1 MVTLERLKSMDG
13 YTFDEGVAFLVLVQ
27 SPNGVINHIKATHNR
42 KQLHSEIHRMLR
54 IPRTRDFLR
63 RNHPEF
69 MGNSPVI
76 SHNFPKTESQSAPN
90 AEQKEPQNTVDPND
104 SEEGEKAPTT
114 ETDEI
119 LPDSD
124 KKLPE
129 SDKIFPK
136 SNESVQEPNVETD
149 IILTK
154 EDIEAH
160 KYTRLDQMPNELTR
174 TLWLKKQDLYREM
187 QQYHLK
193 MRNVE
198 PGEEHDEERAQ
209 YREKVLELDA
219 KIDSYWEQIDA
230 EIERLATEQE
240 REDKKEDKEE
250 QPDFNVSTYR
260 SYISKAVRKK
270 ELSAAQLAE
279 LQHRVDAMLAAKLE
293 FDMET
298 IEKLKALGIKVG

>member
-1 MVTLERLKSMDG
+1 MDG

-27 SPNGVINHIKATHNR
+27 SPVGVINHIKATHNR

-63 RNHPEF
+63 RNHPEILGNF
-69 MGNSPVI
+69 PETPQNSPKVEPVTAPVVDGE
-76 SHNFPKTESQSAPN
+76 HDAADTEG
-90 AEQKEPQNTVDPND
+90 
-104 SEEGEKAPTT
+104 GEKST
-114 ETDEI
+114 ETDTDDI
-119 LPDSD
+119 LPKSD

-129 SDKIFPK
+129 SDKKLPKSDEKLPK
-136 SNESVQEPNVETD
+136 SNEPLPESEDETD

-154 EDIEAH
+154 EDLAAH

-193 MRNVE
+193 MRKVE

-250 QPDFNVSTYR
+250 HPDFNVSTYR

-279 LQHRVDAMLAAKLE
+279 LQHRVDAMVSAKM
-293 FDMET
+293 DIAPET

>member
-1 MVTLERLKSMDG
+1 MDG

-27 SPNGVINHIKATHNR
+27 SPVGVINHIKATHNR

-63 RNHPEF
+63 RNHPEI
-69 MGNSPVI
+69 MGNVPMI
-76 SHNFPKTESQSAPN
+76 SHDFPKSENQSAP
-90 AEQKEPQNTVDPND
+90 AVEEKELQNTVDPND
-104 SEEGEKAPTT
+104 NEEGEKATKT
-114 ETDEI
+114 ATDETNPK
-119 LPDSD
+119 PDESSSD
-124 KKLPE
+124 SE
-129 SDKIFPK
+129 DD
-136 SNESVQEPNVETD
+136 TD

-154 EDIEAH
+154 EDLAAH

-219 KIDSYWEQIDA
+219 QIDSYWEQIDA

-250 QPDFNVSTYR
+250 HPDFNVSTYR

-279 LQHRVDAMLAAKLE
+279 LQHRVDAMVSAKM
-293 FDMET
+293 DIAPET

>member
-27 SPNGVINHIKATHNR
+27 SPVGVINHIKATHNR

-63 RNHPEF
+63 RNHPEI
-69 MGNSPVI
+69 MGNVPMI
-76 SHNFPKTESQSAPN
+76 SHDFPKSENQSAP
-90 AEQKEPQNTVDPND
+90 AVEEKEPQNTVDPND
-104 SEEGEKAPTT
+104 NKEGEKATKT
-114 ETDEI
+114 ATDETN
-119 LPDSD
+119 
-124 KKLPE
+124 
-129 SDKIFPK
+129 PK
-136 SNESVQEPNVETD
+136 SDESSSDSEDDTD

-154 EDIEAH
+154 EDLAAH

-250 QPDFNVSTYR
+250 HPDFNVSTYR

-279 LQHRVDAMLAAKLE
+279 LQHRVDAMVSAKM
-293 FDMET
+293 DIAPET

>member
-1 MVTLERLKSMDG
+1 MDG

-27 SPNGVINHIKATHNR
+27 SPVGVINHIKATHNR

-63 RNHPEF
+63 RNHPEI
-69 MGNSPVI
+69 MGNVPMI
-76 SHNFPKTESQSAPN
+76 SHDFPKSENQSAP
-90 AEQKEPQNTVDPND
+90 AVEEKEPQNTVDPND
-104 SEEGEKAPTT
+104 NEEGEKATKT
-114 ETDEI
+114 ATDETN
-119 LPDSD
+119 
-124 KKLPE
+124 
-129 SDKIFPK
+129 PK
-136 SNESVQEPNVETD
+136 SDESSSDSEDDTD

-154 EDIEAH
+154 EDLAAH

-174 TLWLKKQDLYREM
+174 TLWLKKQDLYRGM

-219 KIDSYWEQIDA
+219 KIDSYWERIDA
-230 EIERLATEQE
+230 EIERLATGQE

-250 QPDFNVSTYR
+250 HPDFNVSTYR

-279 LQHRVDAMLAAKLE
+279 LQHRVDAMVSAKM
-293 FDMET
+293 DIAPET

>member
-76 SHNFPKTESQSAPN
+76 SHNSPKTESQSAPN

-193 MRNVE
+193 IRNVE
-198 PGEEHDEERAQ
+198 PGEEYDEERAQ